1 MKTGSMNVICFGIV
15 LVLFGLCT
23 IDLGM
28 QSHWIMLQL
37 VGILLCIAGAAGVVL
52 AVSDMRKH
60 HHKT

>member
-1 MKTGSMNVICFGIV
+1 MNMICFGIV
-15 LVLFGLCT
+15 LALFGLCT

-37 VGILLCIAGAAGVVL
+37 VGILLCIAGVVGVVL
-52 AVSDMRKH
+52 AVSEMRRH